1 VVLLVFCLL
10 SRRDKKNL
18 EAYRAMAQQQQNT
31 ATPARPPEPYSIQN
45 SSNAPFLDP
54 SRSNTV
60 VSENAPLMYN
70 SGATSSFRSAD
81 MESQRQPY
89 GFIPTESVRSGLV
102 KTYGSSETQSQYGE
116 LRIGRDHAASF
127 LPQPVESTM
136 QMNDMMTN
144 GSFDRPLPPATT
156 MMMGGTGGVGL
167 PPPPPPQPTMPL
179 PPPPPF
185 NPQAGGA
192 PRPPLMPSS
201 SRPILSYPN
210 LPIDDSGSAAYGGIP
225 APM

>member
-1 VVLLVFCLL
+1 
-10 SRRDKKNL
+10 
-18 EAYRAMAQQQQNT
+18 MAQQQQNT

-45 SSNAPFLDP
+45 TSNAPFLDP

-60 VSENAPLMYN
+60 ASEHAPLIMYN

-102 KTYGSSETQSQYGE
+102 KTYATSEGSQSQYGE
-116 LRIGRDHAASF
+116 LRIGRDHAPSF

-136 QMNDMMTN
+136 QMDMMNTN

-156 MMMGGTGGVGL
+156 MMMGGTGGGLAL

-185 NPQAGGA
+185 NAAAPGA
-192 PRPPLMPSS
+192 ARPPLMPTS

-210 LPIDDSGSAAYGGIP
+210 MPVDDSGSAAYGGIP

>member
-1 VVLLVFCLL
+1 
-10 SRRDKKNL
+10 
-18 EAYRAMAQQQQNT
+18 MAQQQQNT
-31 ATPARPPEPYSIQN
+31 ATPARPPEPYSLQN
-45 SSNAPFLDP
+45 SSAAPFMDQ

-60 VSENAPLMYN
+60 ISESAPLMYN

-89 GFIPTESVRSGLV
+89 SFIPTESVRSGLV
-102 KTYGSSETQSQYGE
+102 KTYGSGSGSNTAESEYGL
-116 LRIGRDHAASF
+116 LRIGREHATSYA
-127 LPQPVESTM
+127 PQPVEPTFT
-136 QMNDMMTN
+136 QE
-144 GSFDRPLPPATT
+144 SFDRPMPPATT
-156 MMMGGTGGVGL
+156 MMMMGGTNGSLAL

-185 NPQAGGA
+185 NPNAA
-192 PRPPLMPSS
+192 RPPLVPTT

-210 LPIDDSGSAAYGGIP
+210 LPIDDGGSAAYGGIP